1 MIKHSPKREAY
12 KAPQCGFSAGS
23 LCDLLCESPDGITE
37 DFGDL
42 VDFEW

>member
-1 MIKHSPKREAY
+1 MINHHFSGVYA
-12 KAPQCGFSAGS
+12 APVCEISEKTLS
-23 LCDLLCESPDGITE
+23 ELLCESPDGITE

>member
-1 MIKHSPKREAY
+1 MQKHCCPGAYAAPKCEMSE
-12 KAPQCGFSAGS
+12 KV
-23 LCDLLCESPDGITE
+23 LLDLLCESPDGITE